1 MSIKADIIKNVNIA
15 IFRSFNVNRL
25 LVMLQIL
32 LYLSNEIAN
41 KDITDV
47 QVNQRMLNTS
57 YNQWC
62 VVLLIMIGKT
72 WYIYIIPAIEE
83 NGTANRLMDAN
94 TRIKIVVPLLEC
106 LLIYK

>member
-32 LYLSNEIAN
+32 LYPSNEIAN
-41 KDITDV
+41 MDITDV
-47 QVNQRMLNTS
+47 QVNQRVPNTS
-57 YNQWC
+57 QPMMCSTANNDWWN
-62 VVLLIMIGKT
+62 VV
-72 WYIYIIPAIEE
+72 YIIPAIEE
-83 NGTANRLMDAN
+83 NSTANRLMDVN
-94 TRIKIVVPLLEC
+94 TRIKTVVPLLEC